1 MKGWAC
7 ALKNLNETTNGI
19 AKKLKREIP
28 IKDGRDFN
36 LLQAT
41 EVRNRK
47 SAWAFCGL
55 LNHI

>member
-7 ALKNLNETTNGI
+7 APKNPNETTNGI

-28 IKDGRDFN
+28 IKDARDFN

-41 EVRNRK
+41 EVLNRK

-55 LNHI
+55 ISF